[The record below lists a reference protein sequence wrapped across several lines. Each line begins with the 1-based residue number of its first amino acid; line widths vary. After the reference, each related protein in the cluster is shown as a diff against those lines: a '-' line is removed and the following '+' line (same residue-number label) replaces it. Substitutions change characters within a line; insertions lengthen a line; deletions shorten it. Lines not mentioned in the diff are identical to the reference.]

1 MSEPVP
7 VPVPLVPYGW
17 APLEVAEP
25 EMVGED
31 EPQQADSKI
40 PLEPV
45 VPLVPPDGGYG
56 WVVVV
61 ASFVVH
67 MLVLGNIY
75 SFGVL
80 FPVYIDVFD
89 ASQGSVAWVGSIS
102 ACIMTGMG
110 AYSGAW
116 ADEYGNGLMVAI
128 GGVLCGVG
136 FFLASFSTELW
147 HLYLTQGVIAGV
159 GYSLAF
165 ISGVSVVG
173 QWFTEK
179 RGLATGIAVAGSG
192 LGQFAIS
199 LLTGMLLS
207 SYGWRVALRVLAV
220 LDVVGLV
227 ACSFALRRFMPCY
240 KRSNESAM
248 EFFNDRNF
256 RYLYASATLS
266 TLGLFMPYTHLPKY
280 AEEHGVSAS
289 DAILMLSIMGLA
301 SMIGRVV
308 VGLLADIYGK
318 LTMLQVCMGIGGV
331 STLCW
336 MGCTTYP
343 TIFVYGLI
351 FGFFAGGVISLLPTV
366 CAELYGIKKIGTV
379 IGILYTGTAAGNL
392 LGAPIGGFLFDA
404 TQEYYASIAVAGTF
418 MVLGTGL
425 LFFMDKEK
433 IFVEGADKG
442 EGVALKTYSLEEG
455 KNDPCSRARDTL
467 VSADAERVG
476 SSV

>member
-1 MSEPVP
+1 VADMSTTLPEPASAAEDAPQTETYSTIPSEPK
-7 VPVPLVPYGW
+7 
-17 APLEVAEP
+17 
-25 EMVGED
+25 
-31 EPQQADSKI
+31 DS
-40 PLEPV
+40 LS
-45 VPLVPPDGGYG
+45 PPDGGYG
-56 WVVVV
+56 WVVVA

-89 ASQGSVAWVGSIS
+89 APQGSVAWVGSIS
-102 ACIMTGMG
+102 AGIMTGMG

-128 GGVLCGVG
+128 GGALVGAG

-147 HLYLTQGVIAGV
+147 HLYLTQGVIAGI

-192 LGQFAIS
+192 LGQFALS
-199 LLTGMLLS
+199 LVTGALLS
-207 SYGWRVALRVLAV
+207 RYGWRITLRVLA
-220 LDVVGLV
+220 LIDVVGLV
-227 ACSFALRRFMPCY
+227 ACSLALKRFAPCY
-240 KRSNESAM
+240 KRGKESGAAY
-248 EFFNDRNF
+248 FRDRNF
-256 RYLYASATLS
+256 QFLYASATLS

-280 AEEHGVSAS
+280 AEEHGVSTSA
-289 DAILMLSIMGLA
+289 AILMLSIMGLA
-301 SMIGRVV
+301 SMVGRVV
-308 VGLLADIYGK
+308 VGLLADVYGK
-318 LTMLQVCMGIGGV
+318 LAMLQVCMGMGGV

-343 TIFVYGLI
+343 SMFAYGLV

-392 LGAPIGGFLFDA
+392 LGAPIGGFLYDG
-404 TQEYYASIAVAGTF
+404 TGEYYASIAVAGIF
-418 MVLGTGL
+418 MVLGTVL
-425 LFFMDKEK
+425 VFFVDKK
-433 IFVEGADKG
+433 RVFVEDKLQ
-442 EGVALKTYSLEEG
+442 EIKTPTPLEPLTLEEG
-455 KNDPCSRARDTL
+455 KNDPSRGDTL
-467 VSADAERVG
+467 VSVSTADAGG
-476 SSV
+476 SAI